1 MALKCHLGL
10 RSPYSWIQ
18 PIRKDRNRHGGGVA
32 IYVSSSIPFKQLQLP
47 HSDLELLIVEC
58 TLGHQLFTI
67 GGFCRPPG
75 ASAVVMDNLHSVI
88 SLLRPQN
95 FANLVLLGDFNI
107 DPNTLPSPQLS
118 DSFNHLLTD
127 FCLSQVVS
135 EPTRTSGRSS
145 STIDLAV
152 VSNMNSFLSC
162 EVLAPLANSDHKTVV
177 LTLSSPSNH
186 KHFPQPRKTVWIYKR
201 ADIQLAKCLLRD
213 LPMASTS
220 GSIDIFW
227 KKWSKSFLAA
237 IRKSIPSKLVPIKS
251 SNPGHREA

>member
-10 RSPYSWIQ
+10 QSPYTGIQ
-18 PIRKDRNRHGGGVA
+18 PHKDRNRHGGGVA

-67 GGFCRPPG
+67 GGFYRPPG
-75 ASAVVMDNLHSVI
+75 TGAVVMDNLHSVI

-107 DPNTLPSPQLS
+107 DPDIPHSSQLS

-135 EPTRTSGRSS
+135 EPTRTSRRSS
-145 STIDLAV
+145 STIDLALI
-152 VSNMNSFLSC
+152 SNMNSFLSC
-162 EVLAPLANSDHKTVV
+162 EVRAPLANSDHNTVV
-177 LTLSSPSNH
+177 LTLPHPVTNVFPSLG
-186 KHFPQPRKTVWIYKR
+186 K
-201 ADIQLAKCLLRD
+201 L
-213 LPMASTS
+213 S
-220 GSIDIFW
+220 GSTRRRTFNWLNI
-227 KKWSKSFLAA
+227 S
-237 IRKSIPSKLVPIKS
+237 
-251 SNPGHREA
+251 